1 MVDIIIPYYNA
12 GKTINKTLASIAMQT
27 IKEKIHVIVVDDC
40 SEFWDLASNNFYDKF
55 KPILDIE
62 IIRLDENGGAGR
74 ARRIGMQNGKN
85 PYIMFID
92 ADDTFYSAFAVEKL
106 ANEMEKHPEMDVIN
120 SWFLEE
126 LDQENTFARHE
137 HDVTWVFG
145 KIYRRS
151 FIEENKIYFNDSR
164 ACEDCGFNAVAF
176 NYGKHGEFQEVTYVW
191 HNNPNSIT
199 RVDDKI
205 YTFTCVQHFLIN
217 MEWAIRELE
226 RLDLDKEKLAV
237 VSAKHFVLT
246 YFYFLQFYYS
256 EDKRYD
262 INVFKTWVQR
272 YYENV
277 FKHIE
282 LKEGQL
288 EEVYKDLAK
297 SQGAILL
304 NKIPPLTLYGYIEWI
319 SKKA

>member
-12 GKTINKTLASIAMQT
+12 EKTISRTLASIAMQT
-27 IKEKIHVIVVDDC
+27 IREKIHVIIVDDC
-40 SEFWDLASNNFYDKF
+40 SDFWDLASNNFYNKF

-106 ANEMEKHPEMDVIN
+106 VNEMEKDPELDVVG

-126 LDQENTFARHE
+126 LEQENVFRRHE
-137 HDVTWVFG
+137 RDVTWVFG

-151 FIEENKIYFNDSR
+151 FIEKNKIYFNDSR
-164 ACEDCGFNAVAF
+164 ACEDSGFNAVAF
-176 NYGKHGEFQEVTYVW
+176 NYGKKAELQEITYIW

-199 RVDDKI
+199 RIDDRI
-205 YTFTCVQHFLIN
+205 YTFTCVQHYLIN
-217 MEWAIRELE
+217 MEWAVRELE
-226 RLDLDKEKLAV
+226 RLQLEKEKIATI
-237 VSAKHFVLT
+237 SAKHFVLT
-246 YFYFLQFYYS
+246 YFYFLQFYHS
-256 EDKRYD
+256 DDKRYD
-262 INVFKTWVQR
+262 INIFKTWVQR

-277 FKHIE
+277 FSKFE
-282 LKEGQL
+282 LKEGEL
-288 EEVYKDLAK
+288 EEIYKEI
-297 SQGAILL
+297 SQTQGAILL

-319 SKKA
+319 S

>member
-12 GKTINKTLASIAMQT
+12 AKTISRTLASIAMQT
-27 IKEKIHVIVVDDC
+27 IRDKIHVIIVDDC
-40 SEFWDLASNNFYDKF
+40 SDFEDLASNNFYDKF
-55 KPILDIE
+55 KPLLDIE
-62 IIRLDENGGAGR
+62 IVQLTKNSGAGT
-74 ARRIGMQNGKN
+74 ARRIGMQQGKN

-106 ANEMEKHPEMDVIN
+106 VNEMERHSEMDVIG

-126 LDQENTFARHE
+126 LEQENTFIRHE
-137 HDVTWVFG
+137 QDITWVFG

-151 FIEENKIYFNDSR
+151 FIEKNQIYFNDSR
-164 ACEDCGFNAVAF
+164 ACEDAGFNSIVF
-176 NYGKHGEFQEVTYVW
+176 NYGNRGEFQEVTYIW

-199 RVDDKI
+199 RVDNKI
-205 YTFTCVQHFLIN
+205 YTFTCVQHFLLN
-217 MEWAIRELE
+217 MEWSTKELE
-226 RLDLDKEKLAV
+226 RLDFDKEKLAV
-237 VSAKHFVLT
+237 VVAKHFVLS
-246 YFYFLQFYYS
+246 YFHFLNFYHS

-262 INVFKTWVQR
+262 INIFKTWVQR

-277 FKHIE
+277 FSRFE

-288 EEVYKDLAK
+288 EEIYKEIAQ

-304 NKIPPLTLYGYIEWI
+304 SKIPPLTLYGYIEWI